1 MRLRT
6 KVGRTATALVLVWS
20 AMGNVLAQQPQMPV
34 QSGARVR
41 VSTEVVLVNVV
52 ARDKHGNL
60 IKDLK
65 NEDFTVFEDGKKQ
78 DLVSFDF
85 EHVDEL
91 AMAGGAGTYGERNGG
106 AGKIVELGSTEE
118 PGRPRPSADAAVF

>member
-6 KVGRTATALVLVWS
+6 KVGSTATALVLVWS
-20 AMGNVLAQQPQMPV
+20 AMGSLLAQQQQPPV

-65 NEDFTVFEDGKKQ
+65 NEDFTVYEDGKKQ

-91 AMAGGAGTYGERNGG
+91 AMAGGAGTTVSGT
-106 AGKIVELGSTEE
+106 AG
-118 PGRPRPSADAAVF
+118 PGQLLSSGQQKSLE

>member
-6 KVGRTATALVLVWS
+6 KVGRMATALVLVWS
-20 AMGNVLAQQPQMPV
+20 VMGSLLAQQPQTPV

-65 NEDFTVFEDGKKQ
+65 NEDFTVYEDGKRQ
-78 DLVSFDF
+78 DLVSFDY

-91 AMAGGAGTYGERNGG
+91 AMAGGAGTTVNGTAG
-106 AGKIVELGSTEE
+106 AGK
-118 PGRPRPSADAAVF
+118 VFR